1 MHGQIL
7 PPVENSFGAVRNLE
21 AWGKTKSLEGHTCC
35 FSRLFRAE
43 CCLIVLLT
51 FTISWMKF
59 FCNIR
64 QSKLAT
70 SMDKGTGKIK
80 QNWMFSKVLGKT
92 CMFATLRDMF
102 VYIWRFFTIYFTITG
117 VKYVLRYTKD
127 FYRSLTSISLMF
139 FRLLFP
145 FTFPETKV
153 CKLRRLE

>member
-1 MHGQIL
+1 MRLGAPFTRNHLKRTEIEMPSRSTFLWTERKYWTARVNEVHGQIL

-21 AWGKTKSLEGHTCC
+21 AWGKTKSLEGHTYCL
-35 FSRLFRAE
+35 SRLFRAE

-92 CMFATLRDMF
+92 CSLHYEASTCSF
-102 VYIWRFFTIYFTITG
+102 IYG
-117 VKYVLRYTKD
+117 G
-127 FYRSLTSISLMF
+127 SLPYISL
-139 FRLLFP
+139 LLW
-145 FTFPETKV
+145 
-153 CKLRRLE
+153 